1 MWNLIIAGGAC
12 MDFFEKMQGGL
23 SDGLAVS
30 RDLFRKAKDKAK
42 DLSEIGVLKYEIK
55 QLENMSEKLASR
67 LGVTVYQV
75 LCEGGQGTVS
85 KRTPGVREVI
95 DEIDEIRSKLEQKQ
109 RTLSD
114 MQANKNDGAS

>member
-1 MWNLIIAGGAC
+1 

-23 SDGLAVS
+23 NDGLAVS

-42 DLSEIGVLKYEIK
+42 DLSEMGVLKYEIK

-75 LCEGGQGTVS
+75 LCESGQGTVS
-85 KRTPGVREVI
+85 KRTPGVKEII
-95 DEIDEIRSKLEQKQ
+95 DEIDEVRSKLEQKQ
-109 RTLSD
+109 NALAD
-114 MQANKNDGAS
+114 MQANKSDGAS